1 MLAGM
6 GANIKRDELEITLEP
21 MRSPLSPLDIDVPN
35 DPSSAF
41 FFAVAALIIPKFAY
55 YFKKYLAK

>member
-6 GANIKRDELEITLEP
+6 GADIKRDELEITLEP
-21 MRSPLSPLDIDVPN
+21 MKGLLAPLDIDVPN

-41 FFAVAALIIPKFAY
+41 FFVGSSSHHPKFAY
-55 YFKKYLAK
+55 HFKKYLAK